1 MRSRHQSLTKAGSSG
16 SVFSNRNVMPFEAA
30 MPHRSTSRLIDLI
43 EASPHQKTILMAAV
57 ALLLL
62 LELVIC
68 IAAVNQTGSKSVI
81 VIADVAG
88 KVLYEAE
95 GQVLSGYDKQ
105 AFEKTFGPVENYQ
118 VSVRVDRRPFPFRA
132 WLAAAIGIPIG
143 LMLLVSYLVRV
154 YMALMVG
161 EDGGEP
167 GESSESVG
175 HKGLVR
181 ILAYFRSMQRFSIF
195 SIGFL
200 IVLAVLVL
208 WMVPDAVGQLAVIG
222 IQAVREFKWFF
233 LGAAVFLALVVLWI
247 IYLRYRLSKT
257 YMENQLQL
265 EKFRMQQQ
273 LSGPSASV
281 EIPMLDPLDPKSSS
295 G

>member
-1 MRSRHQSLTKAGSSG
+1 MPNRSK
-16 SVFSNRNVMPFEAA
+16 
-30 MPHRSTSRLIDLI
+30 SRLIDII
-43 EASPHQKTILMAAV
+43 EASPHQKAILMTAV
-57 ALLLL
+57 VVLLL

-81 VIADVAG
+81 VIADMAG

-105 AFEKTFGPVENYQ
+105 AFEKTFGPVERYQ
-118 VSVRVDRRPFPFRA
+118 VSVRMDRRPFPFRA

-143 LMLLVSYLVRV
+143 LILLVSYLVRV
-154 YMALMVG
+154 YMALMYG
-161 EDGGEP
+161 EDPEEPTATQEAGGH
-167 GESSESVG
+167 G
-175 HKGLVR
+175 GLVR
-181 ILAYFRSMQRFSIF
+181 VLAYFRSMQRFSVF
-195 SIGFL
+195 SLGFL
-200 IVLAVLVL
+200 VVVAVLVL
-208 WMVPDAVGQLAVIG
+208 WMVPNAIGQLAVIG

-273 LSGPSASV
+273 LAGPAASV
-281 EIPMLDPLDPKSSS
+281 EIPLLDPVDPKSSS
-295 G
+295 E

>member
-1 MRSRHQSLTKAGSSG
+1 MPNRSKSK
-16 SVFSNRNVMPFEAA
+16 
-30 MPHRSTSRLIDLI
+30 LIDLI
-43 EASPHQKTILMAAV
+43 EASPHQKTILMTAV
-57 ALLLL
+57 ALLLV

-68 IAAVNQTGSKSVI
+68 IAAVNQTGGKSVI
-81 VIADVAG
+81 VIADREG

-118 VSVRVDRRPFPFRA
+118 VSVRMDRRPFPFRA

-143 LMLLVSYLVRV
+143 LILLISYLVRV
-154 YMALMVG
+154 YMALMYG
-161 EDGGEP
+161 EDHEEP
-167 GESSESVG
+167 TENPADAG
-175 HKGLVR
+175 HGGLVR
-181 ILAYFRSMQRFSIF
+181 VLGYFRSMQRFSVF
-195 SIGFL
+195 SLGFL
-200 IVLAVLVL
+200 VVLAVLVL
-208 WMVPDAVGQLAVIG
+208 WMVPDAIGQLAVIG

-273 LSGPSASV
+273 LPGPSASV
-281 EIPMLDPLDPKSSS
+281 NIPLLDPIDPKSSS